1 MMKALPEKELLRP
14 EEVQKDL
21 PEKKLLRVDE
31 AAEYFSV
38 DKRTIRAWIA
48 QGKLTAEKLAGSV
61 RISRE
66 SIMIFRTSSLIKNN

>member
-1 MMKALPEKELLRP
+1 MTEL
-14 EEVQKDL
+14 QKDL

-48 QGKLTAEKLAGSV
+48 NGKLVAEKLAGTV

-66 SIMIFRTSSLIKNN
+66 SIMNFRLSGIIKNN

>member
-1 MMKALPEKELLRP
+1 MTDL
-14 EEVQKDL
+14 QKDL
-21 PEKKLLRVDE
+21 PDKKLLRVDE

-48 QGKLTAEKLAGSV
+48 NGKLAAEKLAGTV

-66 SIMIFRTSSLIKNN
+66 SIMNFRLSGIIKNN